1 MAQMIKRYLASL
13 AFTLLVA
20 SSCGQP
26 IIMGPSIAMK
36 GQSNTQLERDEAEC
50 KLAAE
55 IDEKKNPEKYQ
66 KEAGG
71 FLKSGYAFLPSKHF
85 QACMIAR
92 GYKTEVDVQFFRVGV
107 GTGIYYYD
115 VNAKREKTEEAVWN
129 DLRECHKV
137 IMETDIKG
145 GEKAGAAGALII
157 PLGGIILGFIVD
169 KIIKRTFVPCITDRE
184 YVVVETKENTD
195 DDGWKETPVASAPP
209 EAAHAPSKVT
219 PASRSQQREKLP
231 RMSPNQ
237 KQFEKSLY
245 ENGLAHYKSESGH
258 KAWASSKPGH
268 EAMQPSYLNIFGYAY
283 GRSTV
288 QEAVSEALDT
298 CRKNGGN
305 DCKVTNID
313 GRRSTP
319 TEIREAIDPTPPKK
333 SKQIAEKRDEPKTK
347 TPEGLSMEQRLQ
359 KLMELRQKN
368 LITNEE
374 YQKAKE
380 EVLKKLTE

>member
-1 MAQMIKRYLASL
+1 MEQMIKRYLASL
-13 AFTLLVA
+13 AFMLLVA

-145 GEKAGAAGALII
+145 GEKAGAAAALII
-157 PLGGIILGFIVD
+157 PLGGIIQGFLVD

-195 DDGWKETPVASAPP
+195 DDGWKETPVATAPQP
-209 EAAHAPSKVT
+209 QPQVTPPPTKVTPAPTTASTAPSKVT
-219 PASRSQQREKLP
+219 PT
-231 RMSPNQ
+231 
-237 KQFEKSLY
+237 KS
-245 ENGLAHYKSESGH
+245 
-258 KAWASSKPGH
+258 
-268 EAMQPSYLNIFGYAY
+268 
-283 GRSTV
+283 
-288 QEAVSEALDT
+288 
-298 CRKNGGN
+298 
-305 DCKVTNID
+305 
-313 GRRSTP
+313 
-319 TEIREAIDPTPPKK
+319 
-333 SKQIAEKRDEPKTK
+333 AEQL
-347 TPEGLSMEQRLQ
+347 GMEQRLQ

-380 EVLKKLTE
+380 KVLKKLTE

>member
-1 MAQMIKRYLASL
+1 MEQMIKRYLASL
-13 AFTLLVA
+13 AFMLLVA

-92 GYKTEVDVQFFRVGV
+92 GFKTEVDVQFFRVGV

-157 PLGGIILGFIVD
+157 PLGGLIIQGLLVD

-195 DDGWKETPVASAPP
+195 DDGWKETPVATASQPQPKVTPP
-209 EAAHAPSKVT
+209 PSKVT
-219 PASRSQQREKLP
+219 PQS
-231 RMSPNQ
+231 
-237 KQFEKSLY
+237 
-245 ENGLAHYKSESGH
+245 
-258 KAWASSKPGH
+258 
-268 EAMQPSYLNIFGYAY
+268 
-283 GRSTV
+283 
-288 QEAVSEALDT
+288 
-298 CRKNGGN
+298 
-305 DCKVTNID
+305 
-313 GRRSTP
+313 
-319 TEIREAIDPTPPKK
+319 
-333 SKQIAEKRDEPKTK
+333 AEQLGT
-347 TPEGLSMEQRLQ
+347 EQRLQ

-374 YQKAKE
+374 YQKAKKK
-380 EVLKKLTE
+380 VLKKLTE